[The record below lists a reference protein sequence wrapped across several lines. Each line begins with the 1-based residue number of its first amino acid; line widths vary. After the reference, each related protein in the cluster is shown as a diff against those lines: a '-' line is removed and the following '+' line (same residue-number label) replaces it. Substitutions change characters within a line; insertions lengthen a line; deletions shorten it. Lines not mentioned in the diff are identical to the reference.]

1 MKELLKPGYV
11 VKLRRND
18 LFLVMQGDKGIYL
31 SNSRGS
37 ISLQN
42 FADDLTAGK
51 SDLDIMCVYGYS
63 GKADK
68 AAVIDTDGREV
79 IWERSSAQGTSP
91 AGINS
96 LNALVTDV
104 HQNAVAHGWWDEERT
119 FGDILALCHSELSEA
134 LEQFRDGKPMVYYY
148 DDDNNISTDL
158 STYDG
163 SKLEGIATE
172 LIDCVIRI
180 FDYCGKMGINVE
192 WVLLNKHNF
201 NKTRSYKHGGKV
213 M

>member
-11 VKLRRND
+11 VKLRRNE
-18 LFLVMQGDKGIYL
+18 LFLIMQGERGAYL
-31 SNSRGS
+31 SNNRGAV
-37 ISLQN
+37 SLSV
-42 FADDLTAGK
+42 FADDLTG
-51 SDLDIMCVYGYS
+51 SSTDLDIMCIYGYS
-63 GKADK
+63 DKADK
-68 AAVIDTDGREV
+68 AAVIGTEGREL
-79 IWERSSAQGTSP
+79 IWERSEYSANRYG
-91 AGINS
+91 S
-96 LNALVTDV
+96 LNALVSDI
-104 HQNAVAHGWWDEERT
+104 HQNAVAHGWWEEEHA
-119 FGDILALCHSELSEA
+119 FGDILSLCHSELSEA

-148 DDDNNISTDL
+148 DDDNNESTDL

-180 FDYCGKMGINVE
+180 FDYCGKIGVDVE
-192 WVLLNKHNF
+192 WLLMKKHEF

>member
-11 VKLRRND
+11 VKLRRNE
-18 LFLVMQGDKGIYL
+18 LFLISQGEKGAYL

-37 ISLQN
+37 VSLVSYS
-42 FADDLTAGK
+42 DDLTGN
-51 SDLDIMCVYGYS
+51 STDLDIMRVYGYS
-63 GKADK
+63 DKADK
-68 AAVIDTDGREV
+68 AAVIETEGREL
-79 IWERSSAQGTSP
+79 IWERSECP
-91 AGINS
+91 ANRYGS
-96 LNALVTDV
+96 LNALVSDI
-104 HQNAVAHGWWDEERT
+104 HQNAVAHGWWKEERT

-134 LEQFRDGKPMVYYY
+134 LEEYRKGKPMVYYH
-148 DDDNNISTDL
+148 DDDNNESTDL

-180 FDYCGKMGINVE
+180 FDYCGKIGVDVE
-192 WVLLNKHNF
+192 WLLAKKHEF